1 MIKLFAKIN
10 PFHRAVARF
19 LVMGDGGGG
28 EHIASAKGMNLVG
41 GSVSS
46 PMKMAN
52 NYCKS
57 LQSKQLSLL
66 NENKSIHRLD
76 LSGSTVLGG
85 GGAIAPLPPSPAS
98 YGSVSSG
105 FPVYPHSLEI
115 SLHSIVM
122 HFKRRHLQSTNYYR

>member
-1 MIKLFAKIN
+1 MIKLFAKMN
-10 PFHRAVARF
+10 PLHRAIARF
-19 LVMGDGGGG
+19 LVMGGGGGG
-28 EHIASAKGMNLVG
+28 EAYRKCQRHEPCR

-57 LQSKQLSLL
+57 LQSKQLSLTRT
-66 NENKSIHRLD
+66 NPSTD
-76 LSGSTVLGG
+76 LICLAQLFQGG
-85 GGAIAPLPPSPAS
+85 GGGNCSPAPSPTS

-122 HFKRRHLQSTNYYR
+122 HFKRRHLQSTNYHR